1 MEIKLRFQ
9 VTTLGDI
16 RESWIKEAG
25 SRECMVTFIFSS
37 EAAKVV

>member
-1 MEIKLRFQ
+1 MEIKLRLQ
-9 VTTLGDI
+9 VTMLRNI
-16 RESWIKEAG
+16 RESMIKEAR